1 MSIFLAIGAFVLGAI
16 GLGVGIANS
25 EEQKKQRLQQQAYR
39 AEDSIAAL
47 EELYDKISLV
57 ELPQAYQG
65 LETANL
71 YLENWEKL
79 YESETGE
86 LQNEI
91 NTYDDYLT
99 SWQGMYDEQVRA
111 TELQGRD
118 NLSQLLSNWS
128 DTEVYAADRGTGGS
142 MALIAA
148 QEKRKVVDFAGEDMQ
163 LGGGDGF
170 FGLSLS
176 NLRLGLE
183 NNRQQAEDQL
193 SVLGTRFDLLDTS
206 LRSDHS
212 QALKSVE
219 THQNAIG
226 RYEEQ
231 LNIELPEQIQEQKNL
246 LARLKKEGG
255 F

>member
-1 MSIFLAIGAFVLGAI
+1 MPIFLAIGAFVLGAI

-25 EEQKKQRLQQQAYR
+25 EEQKKQGLKNEYYR
-39 AEDSIAAL
+39 AESELNNLQTQYDMLLDVQLPEAYKQL
-47 EELYDKISLV
+47 ES
-57 ELPQAYQG
+57 
-65 LETANL
+65 TNL

-183 NNRQQAEDQL
+183 NNKRQAEDQL

-206 LRSDHS
+206 LKSDYS
-212 QALKSVE
+212 EALTSLGNYENTIGRLEQQALD
-219 THQNAIG
+219 H
-226 RYEEQ
+226 
-231 LNIELPEQIQEQKNL
+231 PEKIQDKKDL
-246 LARLKKEGG
+246 MAKLKKEGG